1 MPSIPIEA
9 VSCPVTKSA
18 SQLDELRMLMEG
30 YLEPSQIKE
39 VQRAYKFGAQ
49 AHAGQRRLSGEPYIE
64 HPLAVAKILAEM
76 RMDHETLAAALL
88 HDVLEDTPVT
98 KEEISREFGE
108 EVARL
113 VDGVSKLKQIKFE
126 NYVEAQAENFRK
138 MLMAM
143 CNDIRVILVKLA
155 DRLHNMRTIQ
165 ALRPEKRRLI
175 ARETLD
181 IYAPIAHRLG
191 INNLRLELEDLGFA
205 TLFPKRYRV
214 LSEEIKKARGHRK
227 DIVNQ
232 IKKTVHHRL
241 MQEKLQAEVL
251 GREKNLYSIYK
262 KMKAKHAPLS
272 EVFDVYAF
280 RIIVDSVDS
289 AYRALGVVHNLFKPV
304 PGRFKDYIAM
314 PKSNGYQSLHTVLI
328 GPRGVPIEI
337 QIRTKAMDQVAK
349 AGIAADWVY
358 KSGESAQNGVQRR
371 AHEWL
376 RGLLEIQKQAGNS
389 REFLENVRV
398 DLFPDEIYVF
408 TPKGDIMKMPRGST
422 AVDLA
427 YAIHTDLGH
436 RCVAARINR
445 RLAPLRTP
453 LVTGQTVEI
462 ITAPGAT
469 PNPAWLNFVVTGKAR
484 AHIRH
489 FLKNLQRDEAREL
502 GRRMLNRELEPF
514 ALKLETVAPERLAA
528 ALKEFKLGDVA
539 TLLEEIGLGKRVAPI
554 VARHLMPCSGED
566 GEGSIKP
573 RVSSTAPLAILGT
586 EGMVVTF
593 PKCCHPLP
601 GDPILGYVSSGRG
614 IVIHRQSCKNL
625 AEFRNQPEKW
635 VDVEW
640 GKDIKTEFPAEI
652 RLEVAD
658 ERGALATIAAAIAER
673 EANIATLEMTD
684 RDERYVT
691 LTLVIAVRDRSH
703 LAQVIRALRVLKQ
716 VSRISR
722 TRR

>member
-1 MPSIPIEA
+1 MPGPEA
-9 VSCPVTKSA
+9 NLVP
-18 SQLDELRMLMEG
+18 QLDELCALVG
-30 YLEPSQIKE
+30 DYLEPSQVKQI
-39 VQRAYKFGAQ
+39 QRAYEFGAK
-49 AHAGQRRLSGEPYIE
+49 AHADQRRLSGGPYIE

-76 RMDHETLAAALL
+76 RMDHEALVAALL

-113 VDGVSKLKQIKFE
+113 VDGVSKLAQIKFE
-126 NYVEAQAENFRK
+126 NYAEARAENFRK

-143 CNDIRVILVKLA
+143 CNDLRVILVKLA
-155 DRLHNMRTIQ
+155 DRLHNMRTIE
-165 ALRPEKRRLI
+165 ALRPEKQRLI

-205 TLFPKRYRV
+205 TLFPKRYRI
-214 LSEEIKKARGHRK
+214 LSEKIKKARGHRK

-232 IKKTVHHRL
+232 IKNTIQHRL
-241 MQEKLQAEVL
+241 MQEKLQAEVS
-251 GREKNLYSIYK
+251 GRQKHLYSIYK
-262 KMKAKHAPLS
+262 KMKAKHLPLS

-280 RIIVDSVDS
+280 RIIVDSVDT

-304 PGRFKDYIAM
+304 PGKFKDYIAI
-314 PKSNGYQSLHTVLI
+314 PKSNGYQSLHTVLV

-337 QIRTKAMDQVAK
+337 QIRTQAMDQVAK
-349 AGIAADWVY
+349 AGIAAHWAY
-358 KSGESAQNGVQRR
+358 KSGENAHHGAQTR

-376 RGLLEIQKQAGNS
+376 RGLLEIQRQAGNS
-389 REFLENVRV
+389 REFLENVKV

-408 TPKGDIMKMPRGST
+408 TPKGDIMKLPRGST
-422 AVDLA
+422 VVDLA
-427 YAIHTDLGH
+427 YAIHTNLGH

-489 FLKNLQRDEAREL
+489 FLKNLEHDEARGL
-502 GRRMLNRELEPF
+502 GRRMLNRELEAF
-514 ALKLETVAPERLAA
+514 GCKLETVAPERLAA
-528 ALKEFKLGDVA
+528 ALKEFKLNDVA
-539 TLLEEIGLGKRVAPI
+539 ALLEDIGLGKRLAPI
-554 VARHLMPCSGED
+554 VARHLIPVG
-566 GEGSIKP
+566 GEGEVGAMKP
-573 RVSSTAPLAILGT
+573 QVSSAAPLAILGT

-635 VDVEW
+635 VDVAW

-673 EANIATLEMTD
+673 EANITTLEMTD

-691 LTLVIAVRDRSH
+691 LTLVIAVRDRKH
-703 LAQVIRALRVLKQ
+703 LAQVIRALRMLKP

-722 TRR
+722 TKR